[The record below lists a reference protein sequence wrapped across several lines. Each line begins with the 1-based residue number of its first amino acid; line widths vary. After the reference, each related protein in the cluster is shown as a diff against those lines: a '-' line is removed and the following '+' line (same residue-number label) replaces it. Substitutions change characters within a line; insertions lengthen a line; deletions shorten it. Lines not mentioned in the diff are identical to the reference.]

1 MGFSISWI
9 GVQGL
14 DRETILERLELIDTG
29 EADKENQTRLSW
41 AQLPDGWTIIFSN
54 RTDYAEAKLA
64 SLSMG
69 GVAVGCEVNER
80 VMYCSAWGYREGAE
94 VWSISHDAENGIY
107 DLAAGGDLPA
117 AFPAIKARLVADQ
130 DREGGQ
136 EADADLIFEIVT
148 ETAKAVCGY
157 KHDETTDAA
166 FTALRSLHPEPPKTG
181 GFLKRLFGGFARS

>member
-9 GVQGL
+9 GVQWL
-14 DRETILERLELIDTG
+14 DRETILERLELVDTG
-29 EADKENQTRLSW
+29 EADEQNRARLSW

-54 RTDYAEAKLA
+54 RTDYADAKLA
-64 SLSMG
+64 ALSMG

-80 VMYCSAWGYREGAE
+80 VMYCIARCYREGVE
-94 VWSISHDAENGIY
+94 LWSISHDAENGIY
-107 DLAAGGDLPA
+107 DLTAEGDLPA

-130 DREGGQ
+130 DREGGE
-136 EADADLIFEIVT
+136 EADVDMIFEIAT

-157 KHDETTDAA
+157 KHDETTEAA

-181 GFLKRLFGGFARS
+181 FLKKLLGSFARS

>member
-14 DRETILERLELIDTG
+14 DRETILERLELVDTG
-29 EADKENQTRLSW
+29 EVDEQNRARLSW

-54 RTDYAEAKLA
+54 RTDYADAKLA
-64 SLSMG
+64 ALSMG

-80 VMYCSAWGYREGAE
+80 VMYCIARCYREGVE
-94 VWSISHDAENGIY
+94 LWSISHDAENGIY
-107 DLAAGGDLPA
+107 DLTAEGDLPA

-130 DREGGQ
+130 DREGGE
-136 EADADLIFEIVT
+136 EADVDMIFEIAT
-148 ETAKAVCGY
+148 ETAKSVCGY
-157 KHDETTDAA
+157 KHDETTEAA

-181 GFLKRLFGGFARS
+181 FLKKLLGSFARS